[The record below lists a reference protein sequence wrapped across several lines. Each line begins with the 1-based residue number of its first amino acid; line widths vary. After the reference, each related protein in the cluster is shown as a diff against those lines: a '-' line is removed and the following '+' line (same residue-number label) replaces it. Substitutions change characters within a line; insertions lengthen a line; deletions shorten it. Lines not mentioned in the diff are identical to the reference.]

1 MSGEQKA
8 EAKTE
13 QAKGK
18 LKETAGRVTGNEDL
32 TAEGRAEQA
41 TGDAREA
48 KEKVKDVFKD

>member
-1 MSGEQKA
+1 MSEHEKTD
-8 EAKTE
+8 AKVE

-18 LKETAGRVTGNEDL
+18 AKETVGRAVGNESM

-41 TGDAREA
+41 KGDAREA